1 MLLDVLDLRRQIQH
15 NCDISDANFSGAF
28 SLCGLLL
35 RMRDLFKW
43 EHGLMPWEEP
53 DQENI
58 MAWVEQR
65 ENLWLGLEGR
75 EYGGLDLAGRCIQPF
90 DAPQVNA
97 LISAQGLLYGAGCV
111 IGMKPSF
118 FLAETVHSVRMDNL
132 WVHTVEQELAR
143 DIFTTPVMRQGDQIL
158 ARRHAM
164 ASILWDMVLE
174 QRASVAPALDLAL
187 SGYGMTQQEL
197 LHAPKA
203 CGESFLRM
211 AHAELEVLVHHEIG
225 EAREDVFPQDLWHQM
240 VETHKQTLVEIF
252 LRSVKDLL
260 ADTHPQGL
268 LGHIIAT
275 QRLHSLALYLAMIRP
290 ISKILFPET
299 RQMMEKLATGIDW
312 AEADRIRGAGYR
324 RGREL
329 ALRLADVHLAGDN
342 GRPHQIQ
349 HRITEEIIRPLG
361 ILGLSEDGFGST
373 TDHTPVFGQAG

>member
-1 MLLDVLDLRRQIQH
+1 VRLDVLDLRRQIQR

-43 EHGLMPWEEP
+43 QHGFMPWEEP
-53 DQENI
+53 GQESI
-58 MAWVEQR
+58 MTWVEQR
-65 ENLWLGLEGR
+65 EDLWLGLEGQ
-75 EYGGLDLAGRCIQPF
+75 ECGALDVAERFIQPF
-90 DAPQVNA
+90 DAHQVNE
-97 LISAQGLLYGAGCV
+97 LLSAQGLLYGAGCV

-118 FLAETVHSVRMDNL
+118 FLAETVHSVQMDGL
-132 WVHTVEQELAR
+132 RVHTVERELAR
-143 DIFTTPVMRQGDQIL
+143 DIFTTPVMRQGDQIV

-174 QRASVAPALDLAL
+174 QRASVAPALMLAL
-187 SGYGMTQQEL
+187 SGYEMEQKEL

-203 CGESFLRM
+203 WSEAFLRM

-225 EAREDVFPQDLWHQM
+225 EASEDVFPRDTWHQM

-260 ADTHPQGL
+260 ADTHPKGL
-268 LGHIIAT
+268 LGHIIAA
-275 QRLHSLALYLAMIRP
+275 QRNHSLALYLAMMRP

-299 RQMMEKLATGIDW
+299 AQMLQGLANGIDW
-312 AEADRIRGAGYR
+312 AVMDRIRQAGYR

-329 ALRLADVHLAGDN
+329 ALRLADVHRAVN
-342 GRPHQIQ
+342 NAKPHQIQ

-361 ILGLSEDGFGST
+361 VLGLSEDGEHS
-373 TDHTPVFGQAG
+373 AA